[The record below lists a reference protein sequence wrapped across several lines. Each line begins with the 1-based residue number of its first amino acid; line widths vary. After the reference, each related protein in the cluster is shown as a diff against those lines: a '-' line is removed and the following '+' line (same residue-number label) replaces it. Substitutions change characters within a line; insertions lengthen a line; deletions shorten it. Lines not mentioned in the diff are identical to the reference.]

1 MNQNNFKIA
10 TATPQEDSIV
20 AKHFYQMWLD
30 IGYDKNFLAAD
41 WEQITLNYIHHARQN
56 LQYQA
61 FIAEIDGKIIG
72 SAGCQ
77 LFDGLY
83 PQIIKAESRLYGYI
97 WGVYVEKAYRDRGIG
112 KKLTLRTIDYL
123 KSLNCTRA
131 VLHASPQGKP
141 VYSSVGFIPSNQMH
155 FEIF

>member
-10 TATPQEDSIV
+10 KATPQEDYLI

-30 IGYDKNFLAAD
+30 IGYDKDYLAAD
-41 WEQITLNYIHHARQN
+41 WSEITRKYIYHARQN

-61 FIAEIDGKIIG
+61 FIAEIDGKTVG

-83 PQIIKAESRLYGYI
+83 PQIIKAESRQYGYI

-112 KKLTLRTIDYL
+112 KQLTIRTRDYL
-123 KSLNCTRA
+123 KSIGCTRA

-141 VYSSVGFIPSNQMH
+141 VYDRIGFISSNQMH
-155 FEIF
+155 FDL